1 MNKMYTILIN
11 DDNSLTKSIPERIM
25 HRSHNVNTIR
35 FLMNPTYTS
44 PRTGEELDMST
55 FTVTME
61 YTLPISKQYKP
72 IILTAEPE
80 LYKDRLCYMFPVT
93 GEFTAEP
100 GDIELKFVMTKADML
115 EDGTKVGYVRRT
127 EDTFIHITP
136 VKNWDD
142 QISSADLGTLAEAL
156 LEINSKAAKIEDLAN
171 QLHKDKVADIV
182 LDAEEDSLYLV
193 DADGS
198 KVGNGVTQ
206 FTDGVVDAA
215 DDGLIEVI
223 I

>member
-44 PRTGEELDMST
+44 PKTGEELDMST

-72 IILTAEPE
+72 VILTAEPE

-100 GDIELKFVMTKADML
+100 GDIELKFVMTKVDML
-115 EDGTKVGYVRRT
+115 EDGAKVGYVRRT

-182 LDAEEDSLYLV
+182 LNAEEDSLYLV
-193 DADGS
+193 DADGD
-198 KVGNGVTQ
+198 KVGKGVTQ